1 MATKILIKKSSTSGG
16 APLAADLEQGEFAVN
31 LADRKIYTK
40 DNSNAIVRLDG
51 AYVGATAPSNASEGD
66 LWYDTANDILKAY
79 NGTAFNASGYSTLD
93 SLENVTITSNS
104 SGEILKWNGSAWVN
118 NTLAEAGIQPA
129 GSYAAAT
136 HTHAASDI
144 TSGTFND
151 ARVAESNVTQHQA
164 ALSITESQISDF
176 GAYIG
181 DVTSEPLGDLSDVT
195 ITNIASGEIL
205 KWSGTSWINNTLSEA
220 GIAAASHNHAASAIT
235 SGTFADARIAQSN
248 VTQHEAALS
257 ITESQ
262 ISDLGSYIT
271 DVSGDNL
278 SALADV
284 TITTIGSGELLKWN
298 GTAWVNNTLAEAGVA
313 AASHTHAASA
323 ITSGTFADGRI
334 AQSNVTQHQAALS
347 ITESQISDL
356 GSYLTGI
363 TGENIQD
370 LSNVTVTSVA
380 SGEILKWNGTAWV
393 NNTLAEAGIQPSGSY
408 LTSESD
414 TLASVTG
421 RGATTSTA
429 VSITNNTASSST
441 TTGALKVTGG
451 VGVGGNLNVGGNT
464 IITGNLTVNGT
475 TTTVNS
481 NEVAIG
487 DSIIVLNSDET
498 GAPSQ
503 DGGIEIERGT
513 SANVSFLWD
522 ESAGQWSLGGE
533 TLGDVIIDGGSY

>member
-220 GIAAASHNHAASAIT
+220 GIAAASHTHAASAIT

-248 VTQHEAALS
+248 VTQHE
-257 ITESQ
+257 
-262 ISDLGSYIT
+262 
-271 DVSGDNL
+271 
-278 SALADV
+278 
-284 TITTIGSGELLKWN
+284 
-298 GTAWVNNTLAEAGVA
+298 
-313 AASHTHAASA
+313 
-323 ITSGTFADGRI
+323 
-334 AQSNVTQHQAALS
+334 AALS

-451 VGVGGNLNVGGNT
+451 VVVGGNLNVGGNT